1 MTLRPG
7 RAWSGCRGFARRC
20 LLGGGAVCLVGTL
33 ALPFVSL
40 AGAQANTSPSP
51 TAVVA
56 TADPQGLYEQVRQH
70 LAAHEW
76 AAAEQVL
83 SEWVTAWPD
92 DTRARLMLGM
102 LLAPVQPERAVP
114 WLEQATADP
123 TQGEVARQLL
133 EVIARHQQRR
143 TDFYTVLGLTFCQ
156 ASEWALAE
164 RALRLAV
171 DANATNAVAL
181 AYLGYALDQ
190 QGEDGWPW
198 LEQARAM
205 APTEPQVLYL
215 VGLHWRQ
222 SGDLS
227 AARHALLQAY
237 WAAPDNPALAAEVGR
252 TLQALGD
259 LAGAEQWLRI
269 AISLGPGEEDWIEL
283 LAVFYAETGFGL
295 DEAGMGFLQQ
305 ASADYPGNSAI
316 HASLGWVLQRQ
327 GDIEGAL
334 AELQK
339 ATELDPANPRA
350 QYYLGAV
357 LERLGQ
363 ADKARAAYSATLA
376 LVAQESFYGELAA
389 RGLARLSA
397 RLP

>member
-7 RAWSGCRGFARRC
+7 RTWSSRRGFARRC

-33 ALPFVSL
+33 ALPFVTL
-40 AGAQANTSPSP
+40 AGAEANTLPSP
-51 TAVVA
+51 TAVVS
-56 TADPQGLYEQVRQH
+56 TADPQRLYEQVRQH

-102 LLAPVQPERAVP
+102 LLAPVQPERAVL
-114 WLEQATADP
+114 WLEKVTADP
-123 TQGEVARQLL
+123 SQGEVARQLL
-133 EVIARHQQRR
+133 EVIARHQQHR
-143 TDFYTVLGLTFCQ
+143 TDFYMALGLVLCQ
-156 ASEWALAE
+156 ADEWALAE

-181 AYLGYALDQ
+181 AYLGYVVDQ
-190 QGEDGWPW
+190 QGKDGWSW
-198 LEQARAM
+198 LGQARAI
-205 APTEPQVLYL
+205 APTDPQVLYL
-215 VGLHWRQ
+215 IGLHWRQ
-222 SGDLS
+222 SGDLE

-269 AISLGPGEEDWIEL
+269 AIGLSPGEEEWVEL
-283 LAVFYAETGFGL
+283 LAAFYAETGFGL
-295 DEAGMGFLQQ
+295 DEAGVEFLQQ
-305 ASADYPGNSAI
+305 ASADYSDNSAI

-339 ATELDPANPRA
+339 ATELDQTNARA

-357 LERLGQ
+357 LEQLGQ
-363 ADKARAAYSATLA
+363 VDRARAAYSTTLT
-376 LVAQESFYGELAA
+376 LVPRESFYGELAA

-397 RLP
+397 GLP